1 MRVGILLYHHV
12 SELEAVGA
20 YAVFSA
26 ARALMDDPEA
36 LEVFTVAKSRNSVQ
50 TVAEMTITPTWA
62 FASAPPVTGLVVP
75 GGPGAEAASR
85 DRAVRRY
92 LEPLR
97 GSLEFVASVGS
108 GALVLGEG
116 GFLASKSVTTAPYL
130 REKLEDYEVLRVGAE
145 RVLRGEG
152 GLWSASGGAAALEL
166 ALALLRERFGEVLVG
181 RVAERLD
188 LSPQRR

>member
-1 MRVGILLYHHV
+1 MRIGILLYHHV

-20 YAVFSA
+20 VAVFSA
-26 ARALMDDPEA
+26 ARTLLDDPEA

-50 TVAEMTITPTWA
+50 TAAEMTITPTWA
-62 FASAPPVTGLVVP
+62 FASAPTAAGLVVP

-108 GALVLGEG
+108 GALLLGEC
-116 GFLASKSVTTAPYL
+116 GFLASRSVTTAAYL
-130 REKLEDYEVLRVGAE
+130 REKLEDYEVLRVGGE
-145 RVLRGEG
+145 RVLNGEG

-166 ALALLRERFGEVLVG
+166 ALAIVRERFGDALAE
-181 RVAERLD
+181 RVAARLE
-188 LSPQRR
+188 LSR